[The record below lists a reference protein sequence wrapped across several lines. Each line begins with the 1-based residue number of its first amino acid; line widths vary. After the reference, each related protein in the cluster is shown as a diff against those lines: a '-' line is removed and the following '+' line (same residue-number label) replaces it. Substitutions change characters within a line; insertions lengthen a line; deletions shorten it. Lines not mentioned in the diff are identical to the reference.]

1 MRYLLKK
8 SPIIFAM
15 KETNNQNKMHSL
27 SNIFGIAVGCLM
39 LTAAS
44 CGTAKLSVMS
54 FNVRQSHAKE
64 ANPNDSWNN
73 RKEACLEM
81 LQTRKPDLVGF
92 QEAQFKGQWSF
103 FRDSL
108 ASEYG
113 SFGIGRDNGVDKGE
127 TSGFLFK
134 KSVLTLLD
142 SGTFW
147 VSETPDVPS
156 NSFDEKYNRS
166 LTWGLF
172 KINKTGKRFFY
183 FNTHLGLTWK
193 SQVEGVNMIV
203 RKMQELNPDGLP
215 IIFSGDFNTD
225 ISSKAFDSLKQ
236 FMLNSHD
243 VAPVTDDVPTYN
255 AWGNKS
261 KERIIDFIWITPD
274 IKCLEYRTDTTPYG
288 GHKLIS
294 DHYPVSCVIK
304 IR

>member
-1 MRYLLKK
+1 
-8 SPIIFAM
+8 
-15 KETNNQNKMHSL
+15 
-27 SNIFGIAVGCLM
+27 M
-39 LTAAS
+39 LTVAS

-64 ANPNDSWNN
+64 VNPNDSWNN

-108 ASEYG
+108 ASEYD
-113 SFGIGRDNGVDKGE
+113 SVGIGRDNGVDKGE
-127 TSGFLFK
+127 TSGFLYK
-134 KSVLTLLD
+134 TSVLTLLD

-172 KINKTGKRFFY
+172 KVNKTGKRFFY

-203 RKMQELNPDGLP
+203 GKMKEFNPEGIPL
-215 IIFSGDFNTD
+215 IFSGDLNTD

-236 FMLNSHD
+236 FMVNSHD
-243 VAPVTDDVPTYN
+243 VAPVTDDIPTYN
-255 AWGNKS
+255 AWGNKN

-274 IKCLEYRTDTTPYG
+274 IKCLEYHTDTTPYG
-288 GHKLIS
+288 GHELIS
-294 DHYPVSCVIK
+294 DHYPISATLAF
-304 IR
+304 RRF

>member
-1 MRYLLKK
+1 
-8 SPIIFAM
+8 
-15 KETNNQNKMHSL
+15 
-27 SNIFGIAVGCLM
+27 M
-39 LTAAS
+39 LTLAS

-64 ANPNDSWNN
+64 VNPNDSWDN

-81 LQTRKPDLVGF
+81 LKTRKPDLVGF

-113 SFGIGRDNGVDKGE
+113 SVGIGRDNGVDKGE
-127 TSGFLFK
+127 TSGFLYK
-134 KSVLTLLD
+134 KSVFTLLD

-156 NSFDEKYNRS
+156 KSFDEKYNRS

-172 KINKTGKRFFY
+172 KVNKTGKRFFY

-203 RKMQELNPDGLP
+203 GKMKELNPEGIPL
-215 IIFSGDFNTD
+215 IFSGDLNTD

-236 FMLNSHD
+236 FMVNSHD
-243 VAPVTDDVPTYN
+243 VAPVTDDIPTYN
-255 AWGNKS
+255 AWGNKN

-274 IKCLEYRTDTTPYG
+274 IKCLEYHTDTTPYG
-288 GHKLIS
+288 GHELIS
-294 DHYPVSCVIK
+294 DHYPISATLAF
-304 IR
+304 

>member
-1 MRYLLKK
+1 
-8 SPIIFAM
+8 
-15 KETNNQNKMHSL
+15 
-27 SNIFGIAVGCLM
+27 M
-39 LTAAS
+39 LTVAS

-64 ANPNDSWNN
+64 VNPNDNWIN

-81 LQTRKPDLVGF
+81 LKTRKPDLVGF
-92 QEAQFKGQWSF
+92 QETQFKGQWSF

-113 SFGIGRDNGVDKGE
+113 SVGIGRDNGVDKGE
-127 TSGFLFK
+127 TSGFLYK
-134 KSVLTLLD
+134 KSVFTLLD

-156 NSFDEKYNRS
+156 KSFDEKYNRS

-172 KINKTGKRFFY
+172 KVNKTGKRFFY

-203 RKMQELNPDGLP
+203 GKMKELNPEGIPL
-215 IIFSGDFNTD
+215 IFSGDLNTD

-236 FMLNSHD
+236 FMVNSHD
-243 VAPVTDDVPTYN
+243 VAPVTDDLSGLLRTSN
-255 AWGNKS
+255 ALS
-261 KERIIDFIWITPD
+261 ITRIQLHTVDMN
-274 IKCLEYRTDTTPYG
+274 
-288 GHKLIS
+288 
-294 DHYPVSCVIK
+294 
-304 IR
+304 

>member
-1 MRYLLKK
+1 MNTVLRNILALSMLLIAGSC
-8 SPIIFAM
+8 SPRI
-15 KETNNQNKMHSL
+15 T
-27 SNIFGIAVGCLM
+27 
-39 LTAAS
+39 
-44 CGTAKLSVMS
+44 VMS

-64 ANPNDSWNN
+64 VNPNDNWIN

-81 LQTRKPDLVGF
+81 LRTRKPDLVGF
-92 QEAQFKGQWSF
+92 QETQFKGQWSF

-108 ASEYG
+108 ASEYD
-113 SFGIGRDNGVDKGE
+113 SVGIGRDNGVDKGE

-134 KSVLTLLD
+134 KSVFTLLD

-156 NSFDEKYNRS
+156 KSFDEKYNRS

-172 KINKTGKRFFY
+172 KVNKTGKRFFY

-203 RKMQELNPDGLP
+203 GKMKELNPEGIPL
-215 IIFSGDFNTD
+215 IFSGDLNTD

-236 FMLNSHD
+236 FMVNSHD
-243 VAPVTDDVPTYN
+243 VAPVTDDIPTYN
-255 AWGNKS
+255 AWGNKN

-274 IKCLEYRTDTTPYG
+274 IKCLEYHTDTTPYG
-288 GHKLIS
+288 GHELIS
-294 DHYPVSCVIK
+294 DHYPISATLAF
-304 IR
+304 

>member
-1 MRYLLKK
+1 MNTVLR
-8 SPIIFAM
+8 
-15 KETNNQNKMHSL
+15 
-27 SNIFGIAVGCLM
+27 NILALLM
-39 LTAAS
+39 LLIAGS
-44 CGTAKLSVMS
+44 CSPRITVMS

-64 ANPNDSWNN
+64 VNPNDNWIN

-92 QEAQFKGQWSF
+92 QETQFKGQWSF

-113 SFGIGRDNGVDKGE
+113 SVGIGRDNGVDKGE
-127 TSGFLFK
+127 TSGFLYK
-134 KSVLTLLD
+134 KSVFTLLD

-156 NSFDEKYNRS
+156 KSFDEKYNRS
-166 LTWGLF
+166 LTWGLL
-172 KINKTGKRFFY
+172 KVNKTGKRFFY

-203 RKMQELNPDGLP
+203 GKMKELNPEGIPL
-215 IIFSGDFNTD
+215 IFSGDLNTD

-236 FMLNSHD
+236 FMVNSHD
-243 VAPVTDDVPTYN
+243 VAPVTDDIPTYN
-255 AWGNKS
+255 AWGNKN

-274 IKCLEYRTDTTPYG
+274 IKCLEYHTDTTPYG
-288 GHKLIS
+288 GHELIS
-294 DHYPVSCVIK
+294 DHYPISTTLAF
-304 IR
+304 